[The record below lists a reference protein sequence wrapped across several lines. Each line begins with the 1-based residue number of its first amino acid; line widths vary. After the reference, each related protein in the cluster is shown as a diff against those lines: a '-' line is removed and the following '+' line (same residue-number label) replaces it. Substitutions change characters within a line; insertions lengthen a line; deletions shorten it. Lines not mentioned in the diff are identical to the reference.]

1 MSLACIVVT
10 FSRGGF
16 VTLLGLLMWFACTRK
31 QAGLGSL
38 ILSLLLIMAGLSA
51 IVIFGP
57 EGYSDRIASVVDP
70 TEDST
75 GSAAMS
81 QSVMDGAL
89 WGLLDHQ
96 LVLGLNM
103 S

>member
-38 ILSLLLIMAGLSA
+38 ILSILLIMAGLSA

-57 EGYSDRIASVVDP
+57 EGCFDRIASVVDP
-70 TEDST
+70 TKEST
-75 GSAAMS
+75 GSSTMRASGM
-81 QSVMDGAL
+81 QGAL
-89 WGLLDHQ
+89 WGLLGHR
-96 LVLGLNM
+96 LWRG
-103 S
+103 